1 RDGGGSRGSRSD
13 EAKALDRGPSPSTSG
28 GANGAAPVA

>member
-1 RDGGGSRGSRSD
+1 DGGGSRGSRSD

-28 GANGAAPVA
+28 GGVNGAVPGA